1 MSIKLGHTDTST
13 FKKDVIGMEEQNLF
27 KWKHYQPELILLT
40 VRWYLRYNLS
50 FRNLVEMMEERGL
63 SIAHTTIMRWVHRYG
78 PQLEEKV
85 RYHLKRFWCKNFEVD
100 ENGLSN
106 LEILIVLL
114 YKRCVI
120 SIEKE
125 NLFKWKHYQ
134 PDIILLTVR
143 WYLRY
148 NLSFRDLVEMMEE
161 RGLFLAHTT
170 IMRWVH
176 QYGPEFDKRIRR
188 HLKQTNNSWRVDE
201 TYIKVKRQWM
211 YLYRA
216 VDSEGNTIDF
226 YLSKSRNHKA
236 AKRFFKKALRSFHV
250 SKPRIITVDKNPVYP
265 IAIEQLKKEKR
276 IPTGTKI
283 RRIKYLNNIVEQ
295 DHRFIKKRI
304 RSMLGFTS
312 YKTSASILSGVEAMH
327 MVKKTN

>member
-13 FKKDVIGMEEQNLF
+13 LKKDVIGMEEQNLF
-27 KWKHYQPELILLT
+27 KWTHYQSELILLT

-63 SIAHTTIMRWVHRYG
+63 SIAHTTIMPWVHQYG

-120 SIEKE
+120 SMEKE

-161 RGLFLAHTT
+161 RGLFLVHTT
-170 IMRWVH
+170 IMRWVYR
-176 QYGPEFDKRIRR
+176 YGPEFDKRIRR

-201 TYIKVKRQWM
+201 TYI
-211 YLYRA
+211 
-216 VDSEGNTIDF
+216 
-226 YLSKSRNHKA
+226 
-236 AKRFFKKALRSFHV
+236 
-250 SKPRIITVDKNPVYP
+250 
-265 IAIEQLKKEKR
+265 
-276 IPTGTKI
+276 
-283 RRIKYLNNIVEQ
+283 
-295 DHRFIKKRI
+295 
-304 RSMLGFTS
+304 
-312 YKTSASILSGVEAMH
+312 
-327 MVKKTN
+327 